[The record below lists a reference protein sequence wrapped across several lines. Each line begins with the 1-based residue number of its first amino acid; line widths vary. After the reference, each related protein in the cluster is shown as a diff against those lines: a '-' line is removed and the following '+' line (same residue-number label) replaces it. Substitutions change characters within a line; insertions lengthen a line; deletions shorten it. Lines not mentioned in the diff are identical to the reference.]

1 MRALALDEVVTAF
14 NTYMRW
20 LYFVGSISVPTR
32 IYFALAALADDS
44 RGFNAR
50 KYEPS
55 KTKVCT
61 SLFKLGK
68 FIVENQLINCSCF
81 RFLSEYFET
90 FEKRASQGD
99 LQQLW
104 RGYTVHYAVPRW

>member
-32 IYFALAALADDS
+32 VYFALAALADDS

-55 KTKVCT
+55 KTKVHIASNCV
-61 SLFKLGK
+61 SLL
-68 FIVENQLINCSCF
+68 
-81 RFLSEYFET
+81 
-90 FEKRASQGD
+90 
-99 LQQLW
+99 
-104 RGYTVHYAVPRW
+104 